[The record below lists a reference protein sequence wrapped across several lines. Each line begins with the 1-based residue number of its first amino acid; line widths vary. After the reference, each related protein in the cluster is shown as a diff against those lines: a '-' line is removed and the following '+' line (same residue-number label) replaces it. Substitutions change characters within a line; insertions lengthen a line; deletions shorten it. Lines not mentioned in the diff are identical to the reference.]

1 MTDEFPSLD
10 VALLKTV
17 KDDIRSANIC
27 DALSTPFR
35 YPFLAREETSRRA
48 AEHSCFPLANDTS
61 SAEKADSK
69 EEDKVP
75 RSAEESS

>member
-1 MTDEFPSLD
+1 MTDELPSLA
-10 VALLKTV
+10 VALLNTV
-17 KDDIRSANIC
+17 KDDIRSAKIC

-48 AEHSCFPLANDTS
+48 AEQRFFPLGKDTS
-61 SAEKADSK
+61 SAVKADSK
-69 EEDKVP
+69 EVDKVP

>member
-1 MTDEFPSLD
+1 MTAEFPSLD
-10 VALLKTV
+10 VALLNTV

-35 YPFLAREETSRRA
+35 YPFLARAETSRRA
-48 AEHSCFPLANDTS
+48 AEQTFFPLGNDTS